1 MFRVAFLLFPGVT
14 QLDLTGPYEVLAR
27 APEAEVYLVWK
38 SRDPVRTDRGL
49 TILPSASFADCPPVD
64 LICIPG
70 GGGVNK
76 AMLDAEALAF
86 VRRMAAQARYVTS
99 VCTGSLLLGAAGLIA
114 GKRVGCHWM
123 SRDLLR
129 EFGAM
134 PTDSR
139 VVIDANLITGGGV
152 TAGIDFALSVVAEI
166 FGRETAEK
174 IQLSIEYDPVPPFN
188 AGSPATA
195 PAAIVDAVRQAAA
208 AMMRERTNAV
218 MQAAQALNAG

>member
-1 MFRVAFLLFPGVT
+1 MFRAAFLLFPAVT

-27 APEAEVYLVWK
+27 VPDSEIHLVWK

-49 TILPSASFADCPPVD
+49 TILPTTNFAECSPVD
-64 LICIPG
+64 LLCIPG

-76 AMLDAEALAF
+76 AMLDPEALDF

-123 SRDLLR
+123 SRELLR
-129 EFGAM
+129 EFGATPM
-134 PTDSR
+134 DSR
-139 VVIDANLITGGGV
+139 VVIDGNVITGGGV
-152 TAGIDFALSVVAEI
+152 TAGIDFALRVVAEI
-166 FGRETAEK
+166 FGQEAAEK
-174 IQLSIEYDPVPPFN
+174 IQLSIEYDPDPPFN

-195 PAAIVDAVRQAAA
+195 SAAVVAAVRQAATG
-208 AMMRERTNAV
+208 MMRERTNAV
-218 MQAAQALNAG
+218 AQAARALNAA